1 MTPIFRL
8 FESWLDPFQPAPDA
22 PMPKGGM
29 AFLLHFVRQA
39 KWPLFLTL
47 VFGGLSAGIEA
58 SVYAFIGAIVDMMQT
73 GDRATFFQD
82 HGRVLLGMLF
92 VVLVARAFVAIMNSL
107 LEEQVIVPSFF
118 NLVRWQAHQ
127 QVMNQSLAYFHDEL
141 SGRLSQKVWQAGQA
155 AGDFMVSL
163 LQVAWYI
170 AVYALTTIFLIAD
183 LDWRLGAIVV
193 VWLGVFVVAARHF
206 VPRVRQEAKK
216 VAHAGSGV
224 TGRLV
229 DTYTN
234 IQTVKL
240 FGSGQEENRGAL
252 AAFGHFLHQLKRF
265 TRVLTTIRMVM
276 NILNGVMIS
285 LVAALALTLW
295 QQSAISTGGVA
306 FTLGLVLRMHFL
318 LNRLFGQLNGLF
330 RNIGTIQDSAETI
343 VKPVAVRD
351 APDASDLVIT
361 KGRIAFEGVQF
372 HYGKAGGVIDHLDL
386 TIEPGERVGLV
397 GPSGAGKTTM
407 TSLLLRFYD
416 PEAGRITIDGT
427 DIASVTQQSL
437 RQNIGMVTQ
446 DTSLLHRSVGENIR
460 YGRPTASDEEI
471 RQAARRAHALDFIET
486 LEDRQGQRGFDALVG
501 ERGVKLS
508 GGQRQR
514 VAIARVLLKNAPI
527 LVLDEATSAL
537 DSEVEAAIQAN
548 LQELM
553 AGKTVIAIAH
563 RLSTIAQMDQLVVMD
578 KGAIVQQGSHDVL
591 LRDRGGLYAQ
601 LWQRQSGGFL
611 SDAEEATASAS
622 LAETGSF

>member
-73 GDRATFFQD
+73 GDRTTFFQD

-330 RNIGTIQDSAETI
+330 RNMGTIQDSAETI

-351 APDASDLVIT
+351 ASDASDLVIT

-563 RLSTIAQMDQLVVMD
+563 RLSTIAQMDRLVVMD

-611 SDAEEATASAS
+611 SDAEEAIASAS

>member
-8 FESWLDPFQPAPDA
+8 FEAWLDPFRPAPDA
-22 PMPKGGM
+22 PLPKGGF
-29 AFLLHFVRQA
+29 AFLVHFVRQA
-39 KWPLFLTL
+39 RWPLLLTL
-47 VFGGLSAGIEA
+47 IFGGLSAGIEA
-58 SVYAFIGAIVDMMQT
+58 SIYAFIGTIVDMMQT
-73 GDRATFFQD
+73 GDRSTFFQD
-82 HGRVLLGMLF
+82 HGPVLLGMLL
-92 VVLVARAFVAIMNSL
+92 VVLVARAFVAIMNAL
-107 LEEQVIVPSFF
+107 LEEQVIVPGFF
-118 NLVRWQAHQ
+118 NMVRWQSHQ
-127 QVMNQSLAYFHDEL
+127 QVMNQSLAFFHDEL
-141 SGRLSQKVWQAGQA
+141 SGRVSQKVWQAGQA

-170 AVYALTTIFLIAD
+170 VVYALTTILLIAD
-183 LDWRLGAIVV
+183 LDWRLGGIVV
-193 VWLGVFVVAARHF
+193 AWLCVFVVAARYF

-240 FGSGQEENRGAL
+240 FGSRQEENRGAR
-252 AAFGHFLHQLKRF
+252 AAFETFLRQLKRF
-265 TRVLTTIRMVM
+265 TRVLTTIRVVM
-276 NILNGVMIS
+276 NILNGIMIS
-285 LVAALALTLW
+285 LIATLALHLW
-295 QQSAISTGGVA
+295 QQNVISTGGVA
-306 FTLGLVLRMHFL
+306 FSLGLVLRMHFL

-330 RNIGTIQDSAETI
+330 RNMGTIQDSADTL
-343 VKPVAVRD
+343 VRPVAVRD
-351 APDASDLVIT
+351 RPDAADLVISR
-361 KGRIAFEGVQF
+361 GRIAFEGVKF
-372 HYGKAGGVIDHLDL
+372 HYGKAGGVIDHMDL

-407 TSLLLRFYD
+407 ASLLLRFYD

-427 DIASVTQQSL
+427 DIAAVTQQSL

-446 DTSLLHRSVGENIR
+446 DTSLLHRSIAENIR
-460 YGRPTASDEEI
+460 YGRPSASDDEV

-486 LEDRQGQRGFDALVG
+486 LEDRQGRRGFDALVG

-514 VAIARVLLKNAPI
+514 VAIARVLLKNAPV

-548 LQELM
+548 LQDLM

-563 RLSTIAQMDQLVVMD
+563 RLSTIAEMDRLVVMD
-578 KGAIVQQGSHDVL
+578 RGAIVQQGSHDVL
-591 LRDRGGLYAQ
+591 LRDRNGLYAQ

-611 SDAEEATASAS
+611 SDAGETSGPASMAEAGSA
-622 LAETGSF
+622 